1 MCPWQVKTRR
11 AFRLMVLQACIS
23 FVLVPPTLPWGSFL
37 VFSGLLFKL
46 SLSQGEDFNKM
57 FFFHPNQKINVNIS
71 IKKTKISLPIIH
83 YKNDSQKASRYCNK
97 FWLEIEHFV
106 VTQLSKKSKSSWKSK
121 WDMKDNLFAGSLGKC
136 YIETGSLWNPV
147 AKNFDMVFIWK
158 AMMTY
163 SCWTANYRWREISSW
178 CLTQL
183 QLRYK
188 LSSEEKNILLLPS
201 WEVFERNVFWIW
213 I

>member
-46 SLSQGEDFNKM
+46 SLSQGEDFNKI
-57 FFFHPNQKINVNIS
+57 FVPFQSKHQHKHIYKRN
-71 IKKTKISLPIIH
+71 TKISLPIIH

-97 FWLEIEHFV
+97 FRLEIEHFI
-106 VTQLSKKSKSSWKSK
+106 VTQLSEKSKSSRKSK

-136 YIETGSLWNPV
+136 YIETRS
-147 AKNFDMVFIWK
+147 M
-158 AMMTY
+158 
-163 SCWTANYRWREISSW
+163 
-178 CLTQL
+178 
-183 QLRYK
+183 
-188 LSSEEKNILLLPS
+188 
-201 WEVFERNVFWIW
+201 
-213 I
+213 